1 MTPPFSAFMC
11 PLPSKHHMKAVID
24 GSFEVEAYG
33 QSIHVKSCCYY
44 LFQAVISRKVAS
56 NTNRALQP

>member
-11 PLPSKHHMKAVID
+11 PLQSKHHKKAIIY
-24 GSFEVEAYG
+24 GSLEVEAYG
-33 QSIHVKSCCYY
+33 QSRHVESCCYY

-56 NTNRALQP
+56 TNGALQPW